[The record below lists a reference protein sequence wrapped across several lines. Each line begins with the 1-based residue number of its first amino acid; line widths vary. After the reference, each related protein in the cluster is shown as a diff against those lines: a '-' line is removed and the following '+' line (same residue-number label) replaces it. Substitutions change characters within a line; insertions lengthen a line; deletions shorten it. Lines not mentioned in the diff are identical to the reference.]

1 MCHFHS
7 SRPLGSEAH
16 NHGLVEKDQNHI
28 LSNNNEAMSAVNGEG
43 IDVSNRFFWRGYK
56 GS

>member
-28 LSNNNEAMSAVNGEG
+28 LSNNNEAKSAVNGEG
-43 IDVSNRFFWRGYK
+43 IDVSNRLFWRGYK